1 MKLDKGLGR
10 RKPVEGAD
18 RGSMILMLPD
28 SELFFKISQGEESV
42 NRIKAFL
49 VFPVTALHLSIVPWS
64 IRTD

>member
-1 MKLDKGLGR
+1 M
-10 RKPVEGAD
+10 EGAD